1 MGLETVVNIAD
12 FAKTNPTASDPKSQG
27 DDHIRAI
34 KTALLNDFAGFLG
47 AVLVTGTNGG
57 AADVYTLT
65 PTNALPAYGN
75 CMLVEFSPT
84 VNGTGAATL
93 NISGLGAKAIK
104 SVTGAAMTLGDLI
117 VGQVYLAFYNGTEF
131 RLASMT
137 KNYIDQLAF
146 AAAGFPNQAG
156 NAGKALVTDGTN
168 PAWTSMD
175 LRGGPIFSK
184 GNSGTTAQV
193 ATYTDGEGQTLTST
207 GTFSLSATGFPANR
221 ISAIVLRLIN
231 GGANGFSSTG
241 INWIK
246 SDGSFTTTFS
256 SSGITLQTSGTDLI
270 LLLSYGDG
278 TVYGKVAR

>member
-1 MGLETVVNIAD
+1 MALETVVNIAD
-12 FAKTNPTASDPKSQG
+12 LVKTNPTAGDPKSAG
-27 DDHIRAI
+27 DDHLRNI

-65 PTNALPAYGN
+65 PANALVAYGTS
-75 CMLVEFSPT
+75 MLVEFSPT
-84 VNGTGAATL
+84 VNNTGAATL

-104 SVTGAAMTLGDLI
+104 QLTGTAMTLGDLI
-117 VGQVYLAFYNGTEF
+117 FGQVYLAFYNGTEF

-146 AAAGFPNQAG
+146 AAAGFPNQSG
-156 NAGKALVTDGTN
+156 NSGKALVTDGTN
-168 PAWTSMD
+168 PAWISMD
-175 LRGGPIFSK
+175 LRGSPIFSK

-193 ATYTDGEGQTLTST
+193 VTYTDGEGQTLTST
-207 GTFSLSATGFPANR
+207 GTFSMSATGFPASR
-221 ISAIVLRLIN
+221 ISGVILRLIN
-231 GGANGFSSTG
+231 GGANGFSTTGISWITSTG
-241 INWIK
+241 AL
-246 SDGSFTTTFS
+246 TTTFS
-256 SSGITLQTSGTDLI
+256 SAGVTLQTSGTDLI